1 MRWLVR
7 LVSSVLVLVLLLAL
21 MAFLMPKDRI
31 ADLLED
37 RFAQAT
43 GRRLEIGPE
52 IRPTIWPVLGVTA
65 GPVRLSNP
73 EGSATPDMLTA
84 GRIAIALDPRA
95 LLSGALRITGVEIDR
110 PDLLLERDADGG
122 VNWAIRPAR
131 DEGAAPAEG
140 GGIPAITL
148 DRLRIRDGRLRL
160 SDAASGLDLTL
171 DQLDLDTAV
180 PDFAGPVALT
190 ARALIRGQPVT
201 LDAQLD
207 ALEPFLAGKLT
218 GLAIEA
224 RAGAAR
230 LAFTGRASG
239 GARDAEG
246 RVEADLGDRPALAAV
261 LGRPFPALPQGFG
274 AESLALKADLTL
286 SSKGSAH
293 LRDAEILADGGTI
306 TGELDWQPG
315 KDRPRLTGRF
325 AMDRLALGQ
334 TAGGTAEEAA
344 AHDGWNDDRIDA
356 GALAALDADVLVTAR
371 TAQFGPLRL
380 GAGAFRV
387 TIDRARAV
395 IGLDRAEAYGG
406 SVAGKLVVNARKGL
420 SASADLVFEG
430 FEMEP
435 LLADLL
441 GSDRVQGRGRL
452 ELNLLAA
459 GDSVAALMRG
469 LSGGLRLDLGK
480 GELRGLDIAG
490 MLRTMD
496 PGYVGEGTRTLFE
509 AAGVSARIEGGVA
522 TSDDLRIRAPLFTA
536 SGAGRV
542 DLGGRSIDY
551 RLLPRLAG
559 TADGGGG
566 VEIPV
571 LISGPWAK
579 PKIRLD
585 LEWLA
590 RQRLEAEKARAE
602 DLARQRLEE
611 LAQEKLGV
619 EAQQGESLED
629 AAKRRAK
636 EAVEAETGRILDR
649 LLQGD

>member
-65 GPVRLSNP
+65 GPVRLANP

-84 GRIAIALDPRA
+84 ARIAIALDPRA
-95 LLSGALRITGVEIDR
+95 LLSGALRITGVEIDA
-110 PDLLLERDADGG
+110 PDLLLERSADGR

-140 GGIPAITL
+140 GGLPTITL

-160 SDAASGLDLTL
+160 ADAAKGLDLTL

-180 PDFAGPVALT
+180 PDFAGPVALN
-190 ARALIRGQPVT
+190 ARGLIRGQPVT

-230 LAFTGRASG
+230 LAFTGRAS
-239 GARDAEG
+239 AAAFEAEG
-246 RVEADLGDRPALAAV
+246 RLEAELDDRPALAAV
-261 LGRPFPALPQGFG
+261 LGRPFPALPEGLG
-274 AESLALKADLTL
+274 AESLTLKADLTL

-293 LRDAEILADGGTI
+293 LRGAEIMADGGAI
-306 TGELDWQPG
+306 TGALDWQPG

-325 AMDRLALGQ
+325 TMDRLALGQ
-334 TAGGTAEEAA
+334 PAAGAPEAPA
-344 AHDGWNDDRIDA
+344 QEGWSDGKIDT

-371 TAQFGPLRL
+371 LAQFGPLRL
-380 GAGAFRV
+380 GAGTYRV
-387 TIDRARAV
+387 TIDRSRAL
-395 IGLDRAEAYGG
+395 IGLEGAEAYGG
-406 SVAGKLVVNARKGL
+406 TAAGKLVVNARKGL
-420 SASADLVFEG
+420 SASADLTFEG

-441 GSDRVQGRGRL
+441 GSDRVLGRGRL
-452 ELNLLAA
+452 ELNLLSE

-469 LSGGLRLDLGK
+469 LSGGLRVDLGK
-480 GELRGLDIAG
+480 GELRGLDVAG

-522 TSDDLRIRAPLFTA
+522 TSDDLRITAPLFSA
-536 SGAGRV
+536 SGAGQV

-551 RLLPRLAG
+551 RLLPRLKGA
-559 TADGGGG
+559 AEGGSG

-590 RQRLEAEKARAE
+590 QQRLEAEKARAE
-602 DLARQRLEE
+602 ELARQRLED
-611 LAQEKLGV
+611 LARETLGV
-619 EAQQGESLED
+619 EPGAGESLED

-636 EAVEAETGRILDR
+636 EAVEAETGRILDK
-649 LLQGD
+649 LLQED